1 MATVNGTSWSNIFK
15 YATECGPDITS
26 IVAQEHRLPQE
37 GIAEQS
43 RRIFRRGWKRFWTP
57 ASLTGKATSGGIV
70 IMVRNH
76 SACNSMPGDES
87 IAPGRVTIAVVE
99 AASLGHV
106 LMGSVYMDCDHPALN
121 REIWRKLRR
130 HLGEL
135 GLPFITGCDWQT
147 EAGNMGSLIDD
158 DILGPGGAR
167 VNLFTPAE
175 ATCFTSRNATCID

>member
-1 MATVNGTSWSNIFK
+1 
-15 YATECGPDITS
+15 
-26 IVAQEHRLPQE
+26 
-37 GIAEQS
+37 
-43 RRIFRRGWKRFWTP
+43 
-57 ASLTGKATSGGIV
+57 
-70 IMVRNH
+70 
-76 SACNSMPGDES
+76 
-87 IAPGRVTIAVVE
+87 
-99 AASLGHV
+99 
-106 LMGSVYMDCDHPALN
+106 MGSVYMDCDHPALN